1 MASEDQ
7 VKETVSRSTTETAT
21 GVHTFEI
28 IGLSL
33 KKVIGAGRSFES
45 GTFTIGGYKW
55 MLRFSPDGL
64 TKNSKTSWL
73 HIILLTM
80 NAVVP
85 VWHEVRLVKRLSGKL
100 GRGWISPSEQHQT
113 LNTTGQST
121 GPQSISIKMDMSHE
135 DLVTSGYIRDDRLT
149 IRCELTVVK
158 ETTLSPTTLAAAELI
173 DVPPPDIASHLGK
186 LLEDKEG
193 ANVTFSVRGETILA
207 HRVVLFMRSPVL
219 KGRLLGPM
227 RDKGT
232 DMVMTIDD
240 MQPEVFKALLH
251 FIYTDSLPDLTDL
264 EGDDY
269 REMIMHLLVAAD
281 MYAMERLKMMC
292 QRILAKNLDLETVAT
307 TLGLAD
313 QHNCQALK
321 DICIELLN
329 SSDPDEMDVV
339 MKTQVYQNLKRSC
352 PSVIIEV
359 YERSRKRP
367 KT

>member
-33 KKVIGAGRSFES
+33 KKGIGAGRSFES

-158 ETTLSPTTLAAAELI
+158 ETTLSPTTLAASDLI
-173 DVPPPDIASHLGK
+173 DVPPPDIASHVGK
-186 LLEDKEG
+186 LLDDMEG
-193 ANVTFSVRGETILA
+193 ADVTFSVRGETILA
-207 HRVVLFMRSPVL
+207 HRVVSFMRSPVL

-269 REMIMHLLVAAD
+269 REMIMHLL
-281 MYAMERLKMMC
+281 
-292 QRILAKNLDLETVAT
+292 RILAKNLDLETVAT

-339 MKTQVYQNLKRSC
+339 MKTQGYQNLKRKDLQWPRHQRPF
-352 PSVIIEV
+352 PSTDTG
-359 YERSRKRP
+359 R
-367 KT
+367 